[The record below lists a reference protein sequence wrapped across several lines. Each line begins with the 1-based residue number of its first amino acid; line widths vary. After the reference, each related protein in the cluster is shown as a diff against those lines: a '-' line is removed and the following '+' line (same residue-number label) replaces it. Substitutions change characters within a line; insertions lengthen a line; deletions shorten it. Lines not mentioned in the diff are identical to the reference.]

1 MARILRY
8 FTTVGD
14 DYQKWQKEDEYDED
28 ADEESVPS
36 KFSSLRDVLKWLFN
50 YKKFQ
55 IAVVCLVILD
65 ALFVLCELLIDL
77 SIVEADKEKIAP
89 QVFHYLSITILTV
102 FILELAGK
110 LYAFRLEFFWHKFEV
125 LDGVIVIISFILDIV
140 YISREDA
147 FDGLGLLILL
157 RLWRVARII
166 NGIFLTMKSRQ
177 KKKEIELKR
186 ANNNLSQ
193 KVGELQSQCT
203 ELTQEVERLC
213 RLLQEHRINYQINE
227 ETSLKVC

>member
-14 DYQKWQKEDEYDED
+14 DYQKWQAEDECNED

-50 YKKFQ
+50 SKKFQ
-55 IAVVCLVILD
+55 IAIVCLVILD
-65 ALFVLCELLIDL
+65 ALFVLCELLMDL
-77 SIVEADKEKIAP
+77 SIVKADKEKIAP
-89 QVFHYLSITILTV
+89 QVFHYLSITILII

-125 LDGVIVIISFILDIV
+125 LDGVIVIVSFVLDIV

-166 NGIFLTMKSRQ
+166 NGIFLAMKSRQ

-186 ANNNLSQ
+186 ANSNLSQ

-203 ELTQEVERLC
+203 ELTQEVERLR

-227 ETSLKVC
+227 ETSLKVY

>member
-14 DYQKWQKEDEYDED
+14 DYQKWQKEDERDED

-50 YKKFQ
+50 CKKFQ

-102 FILELAGK
+102 FILELAAK

-166 NGIFLTMKSRQ
+166 NGIFLTLKSRQ
-177 KKKEIELKR
+177 KKKEIELNR

-203 ELTQEVERLC
+203 ELTQEVERLR